1 VKAIKKYIAEYRI
14 RVKNYN
20 KIAGI
25 AKLSRRY
32 FAVNG
37 FDGVI
42 TCIGILV
49 GNYII
54 KVTDYKNV
62 LITGIAIIISL
73 SVSGMWSAYNS
84 ESAERKKEM
93 KDLQEA
99 TLYNLD
105 ETVIAK
111 AQRFATIV
119 LAAVN
124 GLSPAIMAFIP
135 LIPFFFGSHI
145 PIKIA
150 YYTGF
155 ALAFLILFGV
165 GLFLGKISRTN
176 LIVSGIK
183 MLIAGGICVAL
194 SLSLTLLT

>member
-1 VKAIKKYIAEYRI
+1 MSSIKENIKGFKSRI
-14 RVKNYN
+14 KNYN

-25 AKLSRRY
+25 SKLSRRY

-62 LITGIAIIISL
+62 LITGMAVIISL
-73 SVSGMWSAYNS
+73 SVSGIWSAYNS

-93 KDLQEA
+93 NDLQEA

-111 AQRFATIV
+111 AQRFATFV

-124 GLSPAIMAFIP
+124 GLSPAVMAIIP
-135 LIPFFFGSHI
+135 LIPFMFGSYLS
-145 PIKIA
+145 IKIS
-150 YYTGF
+150 YYIGF
-155 ALAFLILFGV
+155 GLAFIILFGI
-165 GLFLGKISRTN
+165 GLFLGKVSRTN
-176 LIVSGIK
+176 LIISGIK